1 MYTRIPVYKE
11 DQDSIVG
18 LVNIKDFIL
27 TTNTDNFKISD
38 ILRNAYYTYEFK
50 KTADLLFEM
59 REKTMNVAFVLN
71 EYGATVGM
79 ITLEDLLE
87 EIVGEIRDEYDQD
100 EEQLIQEIEDKVY
113 LIEGSMKLDDINDA
127 LDTSLDSE
135 DYDSIAGIIIEA
147 LDRLPEDGEEVT
159 LKNGIQ
165 LKVQGVEQNRIVNVL
180 MTLPDDPEEEEES
193 NDTSETEE

>member
-1 MYTRIPVYKE
+1 
-11 DQDSIVG
+11 
-18 LVNIKDFIL
+18 
-27 TTNTDNFKISD
+27 
-38 ILRNAYYTYEFK
+38 
-50 KTADLLFEM
+50 
-59 REKTMNVAFVLN
+59 
-71 EYGATVGM
+71 
-79 ITLEDLLE
+79 
-87 EIVGEIRDEYDQD
+87 
-100 EEQLIQEIEDKVY
+100 
-113 LIEGSMKLDDINDA
+113 MKLDDINDA

-193 NDTSETEE
+193 TDTSETEE